1 MFVTPL
7 CVRKTQ
13 TARVPP
19 FVCSSLHALL
29 WKSHFD
35 ERDTKLP
42 ADYKMHASCFL
53 PRPQARLQ
61 KWLKSKNI
69 ISICVPLKNS
79 RWCLSFF
86 AHPLRCVTKL
96 LNSYTLQRFRARCG
110 IISSRGGRFKIQLQ
124 QTICVSD
131 SWHPRAC
138 TRERSSASA
147 YKSQDN
153 NCCSTSLNVISRR
166 AGVRA
171 SGNSI

>member
-13 TARVPP
+13 TASVPP

-29 WKSHFD
+29 WNSHFD

-42 ADYKMHASCFL
+42 TDYKMHASCFL

-61 KWLKSKNI
+61 KWLKSENN

-96 LNSYTLQRFRARCG
+96 LNSYTLQRFRAVRHHFEQG
-110 IISSRGGRFKIQLQ
+110 VDASKFNYNKLY
-124 QTICVSD
+124 VSD

-153 NCCSTSLNVISRR
+153 NCCSTSLNVISRG
-166 AGVRA
+166 AGVRVA